1 MTREIILPSFSA
13 KLKELRKARNLTQ
26 KNMAEL
32 LQCTVRYYQM
42 IEYGQINI
50 PVSTLLILANY
61 FGVSTDCLLGLTGS
75 MAREE

>member
-1 MTREIILPSFSA
+1 MTREIILSGFSA
-13 KLKELRKARNLTQ
+13 QLKELRKARNLTQ

-75 MAREE
+75 MAKEE

>member
-1 MTREIILPSFSA
+1 
-13 KLKELRKARNLTQ
+13 
-26 KNMAEL
+26 MAEL

>member
-1 MTREIILPSFSA
+1 MTREIILPGFSA

-61 FGVSTDCLLGLTGS
+61 FGVSIDYLLGFS
-75 MAREE
+75 DRRKRR

>member
-1 MTREIILPSFSA
+1 MTRETILPDFSA

-26 KNMAEL
+26 KNMTEL

-75 MAREE
+75 LSRGE